1 MISMVMVMILIM
13 QDPTPLLSTTGFSQP
28 LAHSVPQ
35 TPSRKQGTPRL
46 EAQVK
51 PTFIVFVVNIN
62 TLQALVTP
70 KAKAF
75 QSTPLRVGICGV
87 QGMRFD
93 LSAIMDEV
101 K

>member
-1 MISMVMVMILIM
+1 MISMVMVMVMVMVMILIM

-62 TLQALVTP
+62 TLQVQAMVTP
-70 KAKAF
+70 RARAS
-75 QSTPLRVGICGV
+75 QSTP
-87 QGMRFD
+87 MRQARPHVF
-93 LSAIMDEV
+93 E
-101 K
+101 